1 MAESA
6 GSIRLVGNDAARRR
20 EVARVLAGAGYR
32 VVVSSDCNDRGE
44 PADLI
49 VLLASTSDRIAD
61 FLVHDSGETSM
72 LKLLDG
78 AGSESGAQRLGF
90 LPLPDGE
97 AGLVAAVRAA
107 MAGRDEAERA
117 ERESA
122 RQLLDVAQVGVF
134 EIEAGRLTYANDYL
148 VEMSKYSKEELLS
161 MDLRKLV
168 CSQDAERLLRTLSE
182 RFRGVVSARP
192 STYRFVAK
200 DGDEREVEVVS
211 QLVDTPRGARVEG
224 TMRNV
229 TGEARLARLHRI
241 VLELGGVILGEQDVH
256 RILQLVLDTITEY
269 SGFRRAVLALY
280 DLAASD
286 PIDGAVTRIL
296 CSGLSREDEA
306 ALAGRP
312 TLTPEK
318 RRLAFSDEYRL
329 GAAYYVPH
337 DRAPWARELGITGTV
352 SIAGWHP
359 DDMLF
364 IPLRGSAGIVGTIS
378 VDDPA
383 DQSAPTLETIEP
395 IARLANFAAL
405 AIERAVKWDE
415 LRNQNERLDGLSRFG
430 YQVAHIQS
438 VAELCEATARRI
450 CDDLAYDYAALWLRD
465 GDALMLEGVALR
477 GAFPHDEIP
486 ARGVRIPVT
495 GDGLARWA
503 VRYMEP
509 AVVDDALTDA
519 RYRPSR
525 PSVRSMAAIP
535 ILGRKGVRG
544 VMDVESQRLAAFRK
558 QDLVAL
564 SSMASQLSVALAA
577 LGRRE
582 VLSRIYTL
590 GQRISES
597 ETVSEIVAGTL
608 DFLVEQFGYPLA
620 SVFLDGRDG
629 RLFAAG
635 VRGAYAE
642 QGLVEGWEV
651 PAERGIVSW
660 VARNKRHAVVHD
672 VTTDPRYLEMLL
684 GVRSEVAVPLLFA
697 ERLVGV
703 LNVESPEPASFDEE
717 DRVVLEVIANHLATA
732 LANLESQASLR
743 EQAVRDSLT
752 GLFNRHYFNSIIA
765 PELARS
771 DRYARPFTVMM
782 VDVDNFRAVN
792 NRYGHLMGDEILR
805 EVSRVLLAYVR
816 ESDRVIRY
824 GGDEFLIFMPETGEQ
839 EAAAVASRLR
849 EQVTALP
856 RRKGVPDIALG
867 LSVGIYTRQPRQTWS
882 LEAILE
888 EADRRLYADKR
899 ARHIERH
906 DGPD

>member
-20 EVARVLAGAGYR
+20 EVARTLSGAGYR
-32 VVVSSDCNDRGE
+32 VAASPACGDRDK
-44 PADLI
+44 PADLVI
-49 VLLASTSDRIAD
+49 FLASPSDKIAD
-61 FLVHDSGETSM
+61 LLVCDSGDANVLTF
-72 LKLLDG
+72 LHG
-78 AGSESGAQRLGF
+78 AEWQSGAQHWGF
-90 LPLPDGE
+90 TPLPDGE
-97 AGLVAAVRAA
+97 AELLAAVRAA
-107 MAGRDEAERA
+107 IAGREGAGQAESERA
-117 ERESA
+117 L
-122 RQLLDVAQVGVF
+122 QLLDAAQVGVF

-168 CSQDAERLLRTLSE
+168 CPQDAERLLRTLSE
-182 RFRGVVSARP
+182 RVGGVVSASP
-192 STYRFVAK
+192 STYCLVAK

-211 QLVDTPRGARVEG
+211 QRVDTPRGPRVEG
-224 TMRNV
+224 TMRDV
-229 TGEARLARLHRI
+229 TGQARLARLHRI

-256 RILQLVLDTITEY
+256 RILQLVLDTIAEY

-286 PIDGAVTRIL
+286 PIDGAVTTIL

-306 ALAGRP
+306 ALAGQP
-312 TLTPEK
+312 ALTPEK
-318 RRLAFSDEYRL
+318 RRMAFSDEYRL
-329 GAAYYVPH
+329 GGAYYIPH

-378 VDDPA
+378 VDDPI

-395 IARLANFAAL
+395 ISRLANFAAL
-405 AIERAVKWDE
+405 AIERTVKWDE
-415 LRNQNERLDGLSRFG
+415 LRTQNERLHGLSRFG
-430 YQVAHIQS
+430 DEVAHIQS
-438 VAELCEATARRI
+438 VDELCETTARRI
-450 CDDLAYDYAALWLRD
+450 CDDLGYDYAALWLRD
-465 GDALMLEGVALR
+465 GETLALEGVAVR
-477 GAFPHDEIP
+477 GAFPRSEIP
-486 ARGVRIPVT
+486 KRGARIPMT
-495 GDGLARWA
+495 GDGLGRWA
-503 VRYMEP
+503 IRYMEP
-509 AVVDDALTDA
+509 AVVDDVQTDT

-535 ILGRKGVRG
+535 IVGRKGVRG
-544 VMDVESQRLAAFRK
+544 VMDVESQRLAAFGE

-590 GQRISES
+590 GQHISES
-597 ETVSEIVAGTL
+597 KTVSEIVAGTL
-608 DFLVEQFGYPLA
+608 DFLVEQFGYSLA
-620 SVFLDGRDG
+620 SVFLDGHDG
-629 RLFAAG
+629 GLFAAG

-805 EVSRVLLAYVR
+805 EVSRVLLRVR
-816 ESDRVIRY
+816 AGIRPCHSLRRRRVPDLHA
-824 GGDEFLIFMPETGEQ
+824 GDWGAGSRGRRV
-839 EAAAVASRLR
+839 AAARAGDGSPAEKGCAGHRAGTQRRDLHTSAAPDVVARSD
-849 EQVTALP
+849 P
-856 RRKGVPDIALG
+856 RRSRSPPVC
-867 LSVGIYTRQPRQTWS
+867 RQT
-882 LEAILE
+882 
-888 EADRRLYADKR
+888 R
-899 ARHIERH
+899 AAHRA
-906 DGPD
+906 P